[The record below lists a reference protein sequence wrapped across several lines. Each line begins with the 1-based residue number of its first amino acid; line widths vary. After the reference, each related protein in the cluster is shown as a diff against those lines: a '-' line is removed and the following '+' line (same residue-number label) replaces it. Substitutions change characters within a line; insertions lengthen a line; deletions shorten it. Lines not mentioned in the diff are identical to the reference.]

1 MTATLIIAG
10 ITAALMVLSVLLKPY
25 IFVKKL
31 RLGLYWIICAAGA
44 IAMLAFN
51 RLSVQKAW
59 EGITA
64 ATAVNPLKILALF
77 ISMTLLSVFLGDA
90 GFFDVCADKV
100 FRSAGGSQY
109 KLFIT
114 LYAVVAVLTV
124 FTSNDVIVLTFTP
137 PICMFAVKAKVSPL
151 PYLVGEFV
159 AANTW
164 SMMLIVGNP
173 TNVYLAGGAGINF
186 AEYFAVMWLPAL
198 AGGVT
203 SLLVMLVVFGK
214 TLKKPLQKP
223 ETEKIEAVGCRKVPL
238 VVALLHLIACI
249 IMLALSYYIGVEMW
263 IVCVALAA
271 SLTLFNLAYGLIK
284 EKSAKRVWQSLKK
297 APYELVPFVLSMF
310 IIVLALSEC
319 GFTSLAA
326 RYLISGKKSDGITFA
341 LLSALSSN
349 ALNNIP
355 AAVLFEKIISGASNA
370 AVFGAIIGSNVG
382 AYITPVGAL
391 AGIMWTNIL
400 GEYRV
405 KFNFIRFVSVGIAA
419 ALPTLAVSALTL
431 FITL

>member
-1 MTATLIIAG
+1 
-10 ITAALMVLSVLLKPY
+10 
-25 IFVKKL
+25 
-31 RLGLYWIICAAGA
+31 
-44 IAMLAFN
+44 MLAFN

-203 SLLVMLVVFGK
+203 SLLVMLAVFGK

-223 ETEKIEAVGCRKVPL
+223 ETEKVEAVGCRKIPL

-326 RYLISGKKSDGITFA
+326 RYLISGKKSDGISFA

-405 KFNFIRFVSVGIAA
+405 KFNFIKFVSVGIAA
-419 ALPTLAVSALTL
+419 ALPTLAASALAL